1 MSDSADRKRV
11 WQPPRYPDWVERIN
25 GEGDGMDIESMV
37 PLDADNLISSAV
49 RGTGLRDF
57 GVPDWEEPFRVLS
70 RALDEE
76 AELSL
81 LGRLMARSDLLIFLQ
96 NRLRIEEAYR
106 QHPQIEDEQIHQPVF
121 IVGLPRSGTSILFEL
136 LALDAGF
143 AIPETW
149 MLLFSC
155 PPPGIDA
162 DGIDDRIARTHHL
175 VTLWNR
181 VVPEYETMH
190 EMGGR
195 VPSECGML
203 MANCF
208 ISDHFAALHQA
219 PSYDRHLASCSW
231 EPAYRYHRRLLKL
244 LQWQTPRRRWLLKA
258 PNHLGHLPLLLATYP
273 DARIVQTHRDPLKC
287 MASAANLLGC
297 LLWMRS
303 RKPFDSTA
311 FEDLIMGEA
320 TASRLENVMT
330 QRDAGLVPA
339 ECIVDAVYQDLMD
352 DPVAAVTRVYAGL
365 GLELSA
371 ATVQAMQSYLAAKPR
386 GKHGVHQYQSGDAQ
400 TRVRERA
407 LFRNYQLRHGVPDET

>member
-1 MSDSADRKRV
+1 MSNSADRKQA
-11 WQPPRYPDWVERIN
+11 WQPPRHPDWVERIN
-25 GEGDGMDIESMV
+25 AEGDGMDIESMV
-37 PLDADNLISSAV
+37 PLDADSLIASAV

-57 GVPDWEEPFRVLS
+57 GALDWEEPFRILS

-81 LGRLMARSDLLIFLQ
+81 LGRLMARSDLLVFLQ
-96 NRLRIEEAYR
+96 NRLRIEETYR
-106 QHPQIEDEQIHQPVF
+106 QHPEIEGEQIHQPVF

-136 LALDAGF
+136 LALDTGF

-162 DGIDDRIARTHHL
+162 AGIDERIARTHHL
-175 VTLWNR
+175 VTQWNR
-181 VVPEYETMH
+181 VVPEYATMH

-195 VPSECGML
+195 IPSECGML
-203 MANCF
+203 MANGF
-208 ISDHFAALHQA
+208 ISDHFAALHQT
-219 PSYDRHLASCSW
+219 PSYDRYLASCSW
-231 EPAYRYHRRLLKL
+231 EPAYRYHRRVLKL
-244 LQWQTPRRRWLLKA
+244 LQWRTPQRRWLLKA
-258 PNHLGHLPLLLATYP
+258 PNHLSHLPLLLATYP
-273 DARIVQTHRDPLKC
+273 DARIVHTHRDPLKC
-287 MASAANLLGC
+287 MASATNLLGC

-311 FEDLIMGEA
+311 FEDLIFGEA
-320 TASRLENVMT
+320 TASRLENVMS

-339 ECIVDAVYQDLMD
+339 ERIVDSVYQDLMD

-365 GLELSA
+365 GLELGD

-386 GKHGVHQYQSGDAQ
+386 GKHGVHRYQAGDAQ
-400 TRVRERA
+400 SRVRERA